1 MFVAEIVEE
10 RGLWWV
16 SDVVA
21 AVEVVVEV
29 EVAAEADAEEVAAVV
44 RQEEV
49 AVVPGAAAGTV
60 VVQA

>member
-44 RQEEV
+44 RQEAG

-60 VVQA
+60 AAQA